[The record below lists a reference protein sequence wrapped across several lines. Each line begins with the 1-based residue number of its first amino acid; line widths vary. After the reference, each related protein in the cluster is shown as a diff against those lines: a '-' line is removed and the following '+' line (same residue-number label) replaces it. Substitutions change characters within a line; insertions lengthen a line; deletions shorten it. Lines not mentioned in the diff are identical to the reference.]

1 MDRIGLDLIGQR
13 FDQLLVVNAVG
24 KQGRHYMIE
33 CLCDCG
39 KTTIIRK
46 NRLKEQTKIGCGC
59 LRGKATR
66 HCESN
71 TKLYR
76 VWDSMVRRC
85 HSATHKAY
93 GRYGARGIRVC
104 DDWRDYVNFRNWAK
118 TSGYMEGLTIERI
131 NNNLGYNSN
140 NCCWA
145 TRKQQQ
151 NNRSACVYVTYR
163 GETKTITEWAEALD
177 VSIAKVYRMLKSNDQ
192 AKRTDYSTAHQAR
205 LQSRPSAVD
214 AQ

>member
-1 MDRIGLDLIGQR
+1 MDYTGQDLIGQR
-13 FDQLLVVNAVG
+13 FDQLLVIKAIG
-24 KQGRHYMIE
+24 KQNGHYMVK

-39 KTTIIRK
+39 NTTVIRK
-46 NRLKEQTKIGCGC
+46 TRLNEREKIGCGC
-59 LRGKATR
+59 LKGKWTR

-85 HSATHKAY
+85 HGATHRVY
-93 GRYGARGIRVC
+93 HRYGARGIKVC
-104 DDWRDYVNFRNWAK
+104 DAWRDYVNFRNWAN
-118 TSGYMEGLTIERI
+118 SNGYIEGLTIERI
-131 NNNLGYNSN
+131 NNDLGYNPE

-151 NNRSACVYVTYR
+151 NNRSACAYVAYQ
-163 GETKTITEWAEALD
+163 GQTKTITEWADTL
-177 VSIAKVYRMLKSNDQ
+177 SIPTSAVYRLFRNNDE

-205 LQSRPSAVD
+205 LQSRVSAID

>member
-1 MDRIGLDLIGQR
+1 MDRTGQDLIGQR
-13 FDQLLVVNAVG
+13 FDQLLVVKALG
-24 KQGRHYMIE
+24 KQGRHYMLE
-33 CLCDCG
+33 CVCDCG

-46 NRLKEQTKIGCGC
+46 TRLKEQTIIGCGC
-59 LRGKATR
+59 RRGKWTR

-85 HSATHKAY
+85 HSKTHRAY
-93 GRYGARGIRVC
+93 ERYGARGIRVC
-104 DDWRDYVNFRNWAK
+104 DEWRDYVAFRDWAV
-118 TSGYMEGLTIERI
+118 SNGYTKGLTIERI
-131 NNNLGYNSN
+131 NNDLGYNAN

-151 NNRSACVYVTYR
+151 NNRAVCVYISYQ
-163 GETKTITEWAEALD
+163 GQTKTLTEWSEKFGITLNATR
-177 VSIAKVYRMLKSNDQ
+177 KFFKNNDQ
-192 AKRTDYSTAHQAR
+192 AKRAEYSAAHQAR
-205 LQSRPSAVD
+205 LQSRSSQAL